1 VVEMSEEIKKLK
13 ERIEKGEFR
22 FGETLIL
29 QMKLKQIDTEKSK
42 ELLKRQGLSDAS
54 LYAYVASLEQ
64 RIKTLEELVEMLL
77 KYVR

>member
-1 VVEMSEEIKKLK
+1 MSEEIKKLK

-64 RIKTLEELVEMLL
+64 RIKTLEELVEMLI
-77 KYVR
+77 KRM